1 MYDLYEKDTL
11 FKQSFDGWDPSYA
24 RLNKE
29 EFIAKVHEFLYG
41 TGFIKKLNAATHYAR
56 KKAKKAVFDYLIKT
70 VKEEEEKKI

>member
-11 FKQSFDGWDPSYA
+11 FKQKFDGWDPSYA

-29 EFIAKVHEFLYG
+29 EFIAKFHEFLYG
-41 TGFIKKLNAATHYAR
+41 TGLIKRLNAAMHHAR
-56 KKAKKAVFDYLIKT
+56 KKAVLDYLIKT